1 MKSLP
6 PDLAPVAQRVIELE
20 PVILQH
26 YHKLV
31 GQRFAAGRIRIHG
44 DCHLDQVLWTGRDFV
59 FLDFE
64 GDATI
69 PISERRIKRS
79 PLRDVARM
87 LRSFH
92 HAAYAGFH
100 QQAERGVI
108 SPRTCR
114 NSSRGS
120 GTGTAR

>member
-6 PDLAPVAQRVIELE
+6 PDLIPVAQRVIELE
-20 PVILQH
+20 PVIIQH
-26 YHKLV
+26 YRRLV
-31 GQRFAAGRIRIHG
+31 GQPFAAGSIRVHG
-44 DCHLDQVLWTGRDFV
+44 DFHLGQVLWTGRILYFP
-59 FLDFE
+59 DFE
-64 GDATI
+64 GNTTI

-100 QQAERGVI
+100 HQAEHGVI
-108 SPRTCR
+108 PQ
-114 NSSRGS
+114 
-120 GTGTAR
+120 